1 MSTAILPSR
10 AVATPDLATPLACE
24 TCTST
29 ALTISPNPYFGTGL
43 AVHRHIAVC
52 DACGAVAFVPE
63 PAAVP
68 SLTERLV
75 AYVRS
80 FFGGTAQ
87 A

>member
-10 AVATPDLATPLACE
+10 VVTSSTPDKMECE
-24 TCTST
+24 TCTSAMT
-29 ALTISPNPYFGTGL
+29 VSPNPYFGTGL

-52 DACGAVAFVPE
+52 DGCGAVAFVPE

-68 SLTERLV
+68 SLVERLV

-80 FFGGTAQ
+80 FFSGTAQ

>member
-10 AVATPDLATPLACE
+10 VVTTSDLTASLECE

-63 PAAVP
+63 PAAAP
-68 SLTERLV
+68 SMMERLV

-80 FFGGTAQ
+80 FFSGTA
-87 A
+87 AA

>member
-10 AVATPDLATPLACE
+10 AVATSKPNALECEACA
-24 TCTST
+24 ST
-29 ALTISPNPYFGTGL
+29 AMTVSPNPYFGTGL

-52 DACGAVAFVPE
+52 DGCGAVAFVPE
-63 PAAVP
+63 PEPVP
-68 SLTERLV
+68 SMVERLV

-80 FFGGTAQ
+80 FFSGTAE

>member
-10 AVATPDLATPLACE
+10 AAASSGLASALECEACH
-24 TCTST
+24 ST
-29 ALTISPNPYFGTGL
+29 AMTVSPNPYFGTGL

-52 DACGAVAFVPE
+52 DGCGAVAFVPE
-63 PAAVP
+63 PVPVP
-68 SLTERLV
+68 SMVERLV

-80 FFGGTAQ
+80 FFSGTAQ